1 MLVAKVLFAFGMMT
15 LAVII
20 LPIQIAKLI
29 YRRAKLY
36 SPIISQS
43 LLLIT
48 PYSENEC
55 PNIVLSMPEKME
67 SGESSVNAIKIEPKA
82 TH

>member
-1 MLVAKVLFAFGMMT
+1 MLVTKVLFAFGMMT

-20 LPIQIAKLI
+20 LPIQMAKLI

>member
-1 MLVAKVLFAFGMMT
+1 MLVTKVLFAFGMMT

-20 LPIQIAKLI
+20 LPIQMAKLI

-55 PNIVLSMPEKME
+55 PGIVLSMPEKME